1 MNAYFE
7 DFSNVRYN
15 EQKIAKD
22 RAVHGFFDRL
32 ISFICAIVDLV
43 CCPAAVKIEKTLVV
57 FTLFVAFFGVIG
69 GIDSGALS
77 WFFGIL
83 LCSAISFVEYV
94 TLKSVFKPI
103 EKN

>member
-15 EQKIAKD
+15 EQQ
-22 RAVHGFFDRL
+22 RAREAAGLGLFDKL
-32 ISFICAIVDLV
+32 ISFICAIVGLV
-43 CCPAAVKIEKTLVV
+43 SCPAAVKIEKTLVV
-57 FTLFVAFFGVIG
+57 FALFVAFFGVIG
-69 GIDSGALS
+69 GIENGTLS
-77 WFFGIL
+77 WLFGIL

>member
-15 EQKIAKD
+15 EQQ
-22 RAVHGFFDRL
+22 RAREAAGHGLFDKL
-32 ISFICAIVDLV
+32 VSFICTIVDIV
-43 CCPAAVKIEKTLVV
+43 SCPAAVKIEKTLVV
-57 FTLFVAFFGVIG
+57 FALFVAFFGVIG